1 MGPGGLSC
9 PRRNRAQRRGGRA
22 DLSLG
27 SLFPALLCLWQVG
40 IPRWGHF
47 FAWNRRGR
55 KYSGGGG
62 GPSWLPSF
70 SLFLPQGR
78 QRHPIFPAPHPG
90 DPAQGW
96 SPCAHAA
103 QPRARWRWSPS
114 LRELPGSQLRQV
126 VASLGHRCPGEASWR
141 RSPELSLRGV
151 KVSISQRGFIRD
163 PIWKDPCEPKR
174 LGNI

>member
-1 MGPGGLSC
+1 MGLFSLLCFACGKWGYPGG
-9 PRRNRAQRRGGRA
+9 
-22 DLSLG
+22 DTSLPGTGEAG
-27 SLFPALLCLWQVG
+27 STVG
-40 IPRWGHF
+40 V
-47 FAWNRRGR
+47 
-55 KYSGGGG
+55 GG

>member
-40 IPRWGHF
+40 TLLCLEQERQEVQWG
-47 FAWNRRGR
+47 WGD
-55 KYSGGGG
+55 
-62 GPSWLPSF
+62 PSWLPSF

-126 VASLGHRCPGEASWR
+126 VASLGHCCPGEASWR
-141 RSPELSLRGV
+141 RSPDLSLRGV